1 MERSVNVIC
10 DYRGVKRID
19 HSVGKAWVQKYE
31 HVVSQ
36 HRKYEPERLSHDV
49 S

>member
-1 MERSVNVIC
+1 MLCLIIEVS
-10 DYRGVKRID
+10 KESD
-19 HSVGKAWVQKYE
+19 HSVGKAWVHKYE